1 MASSTTA
8 SSEKTISVTFPE
20 QDIALLTFDMPDKGA
35 NVLSSHVLHELSG
48 HLDELEKRTDLVGL
62 VFISG
67 KPGQFIAGADLREFA
82 ESIDIGEEKT
92 AEMCSQGQSLFR
104 RLSTDCPFV
113 TVAAIEG
120 ICVGGGAELAAWCD
134 RRIMSDH
141 KKTEFGFPEVKLGL
155 FPGWGGTVR
164 APRIAGLSNAVEMIT
179 GGNSISA
186 KEAYEMGW
194 ASDVVSSEDLL
205 AAAINLVRVEHEN
218 GDWKKDRQLW
228 DGPIDISEAE
238 LGFLGATASALIQQH
253 SKGHYPAPMK
263 ALETMMGGSMVDA
276 KSACQMEATGMANL
290 FGSPINK
297 SLLNIFFLT
306 DRNKK
311 DTGID
316 AAVDPASVESCGV
329 IGAGIM
335 GAGIAAANAKRKI
348 IATLTD
354 TRQEALATG
363 VQSVLDELSYDK
375 ATKSKCVKKA
385 IEMAPMVSGTLSA
398 AELGS
403 CDLVIEAV
411 IENAEIKQQ
420 VYANLEPHMSETAIL
435 ASNTSTI
442 PISDLASKLKHPE
455 RFCGIHF
462 FNPVRKMKLVE
473 VIRGRQTSDQ
483 TVATAV
489 AYSKKIGKMPIVV
502 NDGPGF
508 LVNRLLLPY
517 MNEALTLIQEGA
529 SIKDVESA
537 AKKFGMPM
545 GPITLY
551 DVVGLDTAVYAG
563 KVLVESFPDRFTGS
577 PILPSLVKAGR
588 LGQKSG
594 SGFFAYGGK
603 KKKGKPDP
611 ELDRFLQPHLKSDPK
626 KFTKQEIT
634 DRLFLPMLTEATRI
648 LEEKLVRDARDI
660 DLGLIFGIG
669 FPPFKGGL
677 MFWADSLGAAKVAE
691 MLKPYEALGKRYQP
705 TELMSS
711 LAASNGKYYGDGE
724 VA

>member
-1 MASSTTA
+1 MSSTTA
-8 SSEKTISVTFPE
+8 SSEKTITVSFPE
-20 QDIALLTFDMPDKGA
+20 QDIALLTFDMPGKGA

-92 AEMCSQGQSLFR
+92 AEMCSQGQMLFR

-141 KKTEFGFPEVKLGL
+141 RKTEYGFPEVKLGL

-186 KEAYEMGW
+186 KESYEMGW
-194 ASDVVSSEDLL
+194 ASDVVPSEDLL
-205 AAAINLVRVEHEN
+205 AAAINLVRVEHQT
-218 GDWKKDRQLW
+218 GDWKKDRKTW

-276 KSACQMEATGMANL
+276 KSACEMEAAGMANL

-316 AAVDPASVESCGV
+316 TSADPATIGSVGV
-329 IGAGIM
+329 VGAGIM
-335 GAGIAAANAKRKI
+335 GAGIAAANAKRSI
-348 IATLTD
+348 IATITD
-354 TRQEALATG
+354 TRQEALAKG
-363 VQSVLDELSYDK
+363 VQNVLDEISYDK
-375 ATKSKCVKKA
+375 TTKSKSVDKA
-385 IEMAPMVSGTLSA
+385 IEMAPLVNGTLSP

-403 CDLVIEAV
+403 CDVVIEAV

-420 VYANLEPHMSETAIL
+420 VYAGLEPHMSETAIL

-442 PISDLASKLKHPE
+442 PISELASKLKHPE

-489 AYSKKIGKMPIVV
+489 AYAKKIGKMPIVV

-517 MNEALTLIQEGA
+517 MNEALALVQEGA

-563 KVLVESFPDRFTGS
+563 KVLVESFPDRFSGS

-594 SGFFAYGGK
+594 SGLFAYGGK

-626 KFTKQEIT
+626 KFDKKEIA

-677 MFWADSLGAAKVAE
+677 MFWADTLGAAKVAE
-691 MLKPYEALGKRYQP
+691 MLKPYESLGKRYQP
-705 TELMSS
+705 TDLMSS
-711 LAASNGKYYGDGE
+711 LAASNGKYYSDGE